1 MESPEMETSILGKL
15 HRGAGRGDEHGA
27 AVRAE
32 RFVVDGHG
40 DDAVGAEGDL
50 LDKTG
55 NPAHTSEILLV
66 DSLAA
71 VAGGLGSVSSNTSYI
86 ESAAGV
92 GDVLAIGEHRFPIT
106 AIGALA
112 QRNLDSL
119 GHVTLVFDGADEP
132 RLEGAL
138 HVRCGG
144 ELPRPQ
150 AGSTI
155 LIESA

>member
-1 MESPEMETSILGKL
+1 MSVIY
-15 HRGAGRGDEHGA
+15 RNQIC
-27 AVRAE
+27 
-32 RFVVDGHG
+32 
-40 DDAVGAEGDL
+40 AVGSQAESFLSEKMLVTFGGKAPDEL
-50 LDKTG
+50 RDFCYAL
-55 NPAHTSEILLV
+55 PEATSSGTI
-66 DSLAA
+66 
-71 VAGGLGSVSSNTSYI
+71 
-86 ESAAGV
+86 GV

-138 HVRCGG
+138 QVRCGG

>member
-1 MESPEMETSILGKL
+1 MSVIY
-15 HRGAGRGDEHGA
+15 RNQIC
-27 AVRAE
+27 
-32 RFVVDGHG
+32 
-40 DDAVGAEGDL
+40 AVGSQAESFLSEKMLVTFGGKAPDEL
-50 LDKTG
+50 RDFCYAL
-55 NPAHTSEILLV
+55 PEATSSGTI
-66 DSLAA
+66 
-71 VAGGLGSVSSNTSYI
+71 
-86 ESAAGV
+86 GV

-150 AGSTI
+150 ATLPGSMPGWPHTPYYWPPATRPVFSCDPHAGRPV
-155 LIESA
+155 LPG